1 MRRAFH
7 AHSKCKQMGR
17 RSAALLS
24 WARETEFFALSNS
37 GGWLQ
42 PYGKFFLEW

>member
-1 MRRAFH
+1 MSFEVQADKRH
-7 AHSKCKQMGR
+7 Q
-17 RSAALLS
+17 SAAPLT

-42 PYGKFFLEW
+42 PYGKFFLEWYATKA

>member
-1 MRRAFH
+1 MLR
-7 AHSKCKQMGR
+7 
-17 RSAALLS
+17 

-42 PYGKFFLEW
+42 PYGKFFLEWCALRSKKLCVPPVHCCKC